1 MLERDALTGGIIS
14 YTDDSEIQNQ
24 GVLDVAVLDGRYIR
38 KDFSRIID
46 TTFKSLKAAASAE
59 ATVNNKIRSI
69 QNRALLPGELE
80 RIANRNL
87 PDVILSDKE
96 KVQFAKEE
104 FLSNISNLISM
115 DSNTTTGMQYQ
126 MDQMKEQ
133 LGTKDSIISQQIQ
146 TISKFDDV
154 LCRIH
159 TCWSSLLHI
168 TPVLAFAFATTRRF
182 YLLQGPSQ

>member
-1 MLERDALTGGIIS
+1 MLERDTLTGGIIS

-96 KVQFAKEE
+96 KVQFA
-104 FLSNISNLISM
+104 
-115 DSNTTTGMQYQ
+115 
-126 MDQMKEQ
+126 
-133 LGTKDSIISQQIQ
+133 
-146 TISKFDDV
+146 
-154 LCRIH
+154 
-159 TCWSSLLHI
+159 
-168 TPVLAFAFATTRRF
+168 
-182 YLLQGPSQ
+182 